1 MRSEPSG
8 RKPEPPL
15 RVVLCGGGTGG
26 HVYPALAVA
35 EALRRKRPNLRLLY
49 LGGDRIE
56 SRVVPAAGIPFR
68 RLQVHGLTGRGFTRL
83 ARRLQAA
90 VELLL
95 CIPLIQ
101 SIVAL
106 RRFQAEVVIGTGGY
120 VTGPVILAAH
130 LLGIPS
136 LTLEGNRIP
145 GLTSKLVCRL
155 VDVIAVGW
163 SDQAR
168 HYQPLVRPNARI
180 VPTGLPVRRELV
192 TLSREQGA
200 AAFGFDPT
208 LTTLVM
214 IGGSLGSQ
222 KMNEALVG
230 ALRSIGKHDARL
242 RLVQVLHMTGDRSRA
257 SSLPRAEAQEI
268 CPRYLSLPYL
278 DEKYPHA
285 LAAADLV
292 ITRGGAS
299 TVAEVVA
306 RGLPSIMI
314 PWAKATTGEQVE
326 NVAPLQASGAAV
338 VLLDRELS
346 PDTLA
351 NALRVLLWDRDR
363 REEMAQAARLLGKP
377 HAADTV
383 AELAL
388 ELAEGK
394 RLRRGPRSA
403 GEAGRRRGRDR
414 DATPD

>member
-1 MRSEPSG
+1 
-8 RKPEPPL
+8 
-15 RVVLCGGGTGG
+15 VLCGGGTGG

-68 RLQVHGLTGRGFTRL
+68 RLRVHGLTGRGL
-83 ARRLQAA
+83 SDLLRRAQAA
-90 VELLL
+90 LELLL

-101 SIVAL
+101 SMFAL
-106 RRFQAEVVIGTGGY
+106 RSFQADVVVGTGGY
-120 VTGPVILAAH
+120 VTGPVLLAAH

-136 LTLEGNRIP
+136 LTLEGNRTP

-155 VDVIAVGW
+155 ADIIAVGW

-168 HYQPLVRPNARI
+168 RYQALIRPRARI
-180 VPTGLPVRRELV
+180 VATGLPIRRDLV

-200 AAFGFDPT
+200 EAFGFDPN
-208 LTTLVM
+208 LTTLAI
-214 IGGSLGSQ
+214 IGGSLGSLR
-222 KMNEALVG
+222 MNEALVG
-230 ALRSIGKHDARL
+230 ALRSIGKYDSRL
-242 RLVQVLHMTGDRSRA
+242 KLVQVLHMTGDRPQYAR
-257 SSLPRAEAQEI
+257 SLPREEAEEI
-268 CPRYLSLPYL
+268 CPHYLPLRYL

-306 RGLPSIMI
+306 RGLASIMI

-326 NVAPLQASGAAV
+326 NVEPLRNTGAAIV
-338 VLLDRELS
+338 ILDSELTADHLATVLR
-346 PDTLA
+346 T
-351 NALRVLLWDRDR
+351 LLWDRER
-363 REEMAQAARLLGKP
+363 LQEMGQAARLLGKP
-377 HAADTV
+377 HAAEEV

-388 ELAEGK
+388 ELAEAK
-394 RLRRGPRSA
+394 RLKRGPSGGA
-403 GEAGRRRGRDR
+403 AGRRTGQGRG
-414 DATPD
+414 ATPD